1 MSISGVSS
9 QSSQSNQTS
18 TATLEAN
25 KKKIAA
31 EIKELQEEDATKNA
45 KEIQTLQQQLLDIE
59 TQITQSKSQ
68 SANSNVYAKLDVG
81 PAYSVELGAQNTQ
94 TSTKI
99 VSQSSSEISEESQ
112 TIDLSI

>member
-1 MSISGVSS
+1 MSISAVSS
-9 QSSQSNQTS
+9 QSSQSTQTS

-59 TQITQSKSQ
+59 TQIIQSKSQ
-68 SANSNVYAKLDVG
+68 SAPSNVSAKLDVG

>member
-9 QSSQSNQTS
+9 QSSQSTQTS

-68 SANSNVYAKLDVG
+68 STNSNVSAKLDVG
-81 PAYSVELGAQNTQ
+81 PAYSVELGSQN
-94 TSTKI
+94 
-99 VSQSSSEISEESQ
+99 V
-112 TIDLSI
+112 